1 MSKYKESLI
10 NLESF
15 IKNLGAGA
23 LIKDIDNL
31 KEMISKYEDME
42 SNAKEKASEILKD
55 TMLYGDFY
63 YEIEDW
69 LTECL
74 KGNITELPYGIESE
88 YLKCAIRVEVRDYF
102 EGVNAEYTDEDIE
115 NVVDRLF
122 NHFSESVL
130 NQEFIESETSKYLIE
145 RNQEECNQKLF

>member
-1 MSKYKESLI
+1 MGKYQEALDNLKHIINLFGANKYKEDLEVLQELI
-10 NLESF
+10 NHRQSQEVSARQQA
-15 IKNLGAGA
+15 I
-23 LIKDIDNL
+23 
-31 KEMISKYEDME
+31 
-42 SNAKEKASEILKD
+42 EILED

-74 KGNITELPYGIESE
+74 CGNITELPYGVDSE
-88 YLKCAIRVEVRDYF
+88 YLKCALRVEVRDYF
-102 EGVNAEYTDEDIE
+102 EGVNTNYTDEDIE

-130 NQEFIESETSKYLIE
+130 NQEFIESETSRYIIE
-145 RNQEECNQKLF
+145 RYNISMEDL